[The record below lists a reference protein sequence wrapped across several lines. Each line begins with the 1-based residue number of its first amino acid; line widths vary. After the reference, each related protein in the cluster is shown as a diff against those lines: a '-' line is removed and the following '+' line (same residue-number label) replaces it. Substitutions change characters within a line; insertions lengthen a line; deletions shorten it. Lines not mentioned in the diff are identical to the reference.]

1 MSYETMK
8 RTLENALHDLSILA
22 GDIPGPSGATWQ
34 DVAGTAAT
42 NLHALAIMLEN
53 ARNGAYSTRGFLTFP
68 SPAEA
73 LEREEDERFV
83 KRYQ

>member
-22 GDIPGPSGATWQ
+22 GDIPGPGNASWQ

-42 NLHALAIMLEN
+42 NLKALAIMLDT
-53 ARNGAYSTRGFLTFP
+53 ARNGAKSASGFLTFP

-73 LEREEDERFV
+73 LEEAT
-83 KRYQ
+83 K